1 MKLLVVSDI
10 HGRGEYLDRAMMLNS
25 DLDGVFFLGDGAR
38 DIDVQAIIGRGKLF
52 SGVLGNCDPIYTPL
66 GYPFSEE
73 LLLSPC
79 EYTVMLTHGHSYSVK
94 SGYERAAAYAYKRGA
109 DILLFGHTHIPM
121 EKYIPVGSTLG
132 DVVTERPFR
141 IMNPGSLRE
150 GSYGLL
156 QIKKR
161 EILFSHGNLF

>member
-38 DIDVQAIIGRGKLF
+38 DIDTEKIIGMGRSF
-52 SGVLGNCDPIYTPL
+52 SGVPGNCDPIYTPL

-73 LLLSPC
+73 LLLRPC

-121 EKYIPVGSTLG
+121 EKYIPAGSELG
-132 DVVTERPFR
+132 GIITERPLR
-141 IMNPGSLRE
+141 VMNPGSLRE

-156 QIKKR
+156 QIKNGD
-161 EILFSHGNLF
+161 ILFSHGNLF

>member
-1 MKLLVVSDI
+1 MKIIVVSDI
-10 HGRGEYLDRAMMLNS
+10 HGRGEYLDRVMSLNP
-25 DLDGVFFLGDGAR
+25 DFDGVFFLGDGAR
-38 DIDVQAIIGRGKLF
+38 DIDAEKITGSGRLF
-52 SGVLGNCDPIYTPL
+52 CGVLGNCDPLYTPL

-73 LLLSPC
+73 LLISPC
-79 EYTVMLTHGHSYSVK
+79 EYTVMLTHGHAYSVK

-121 EKYIPVGSTLG
+121 EKYYPAGSELG
-132 DVVTERPFR
+132 DIVTERPLW

-156 QIKKR
+156 QTKKR
-161 EILFSHGNLF
+161 EILFSHGILN